1 MYRIQAH
8 IPSESRIEVLTCKSW
23 EYAETMAK
31 IKANPKYGLVTIE
44 WLARYD

>member
-8 IPSESRIEVLTCKSW
+8 IPGEKRIAVFTCKSW
-23 EYAETMAK
+23 EYAELMAK
-31 IKANPKYGLVTIE
+31 LKADPKYGLIETE